1 MPTPPPRVFR
11 EGHIGIGAVV
21 LVAVE
26 VKRLVR
32 LGGDVSTAYVLQRIG
47 EGLGRGGPSTAVD
60 SS

>member
-1 MPTPPPRVFR
+1 M
-11 EGHIGIGAVV
+11 GAVV

-47 EGLGRGGPSTAVD
+47 EGLGRGAQAPR
-60 SS
+60 